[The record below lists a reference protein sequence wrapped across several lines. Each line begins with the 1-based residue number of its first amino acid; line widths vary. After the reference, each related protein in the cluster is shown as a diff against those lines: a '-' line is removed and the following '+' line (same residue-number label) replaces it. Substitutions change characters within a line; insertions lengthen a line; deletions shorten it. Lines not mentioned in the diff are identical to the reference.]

1 MKVKFI
7 DAKQECKLL
16 NRCEVIMQTAYR
28 SQYGDKTAVWKNMHG
43 MNDKKYCNGIVIFL
57 V

>member
-1 MKVKFI
+1 MKAKFI